1 MEKDNAS
8 NTPATSCQKCEDYK
22 ELASVSLELLAY
34 AIDPARTP
42 FELMTVRMQVSQ
54 MFAAIAQSQTPPAD
68 HTPDI
73 HKTGS

>member
-8 NTPATSCQKCEDYK
+8 NTPAPCQKCEDYK